1 MCTAKLMTGLLILL
15 LLSAAHALAGPLP
28 AVVLERLRADHAALV
43 EAERDF
49 RWRRTQGLL
58 GAAEAVDYAAYVE
71 RLRDRVAQD
80 CLALVD
86 GDFAPLPPDLPCA
99 AFPSTGPAAAS
110 IDTRAEQT
118 PHERTATLDA
128 ELDTALGE
136 FDEMLLREQE
146 RVKAAT
152 PRSADSGGGGGG
164 LGGAGEAGG
173 GGSQAG
179 GEDGQQGEPGEMA
192 DAGST
197 AAGGTSDAAG
207 SASGQAGSGGR
218 GGREGAPGQAGTR
231 GQPADVPDG
240 SDDDVVARQL
250 REAAEK
256 EKDPELKK
264 KLWEEYRK
272 YKQGIR

>member
-1 MCTAKLMTGLLILL
+1 MCTAKPMTGLLILL
-15 LLSAAHALAGPLP
+15 FLSTADALAGPLP
-28 AVVLERLRADHAALV
+28 AAILERLRTDHAALQ

-49 RWRRTQGLL
+49 LWRRTQGSL
-58 GAAEAVDYAAYVE
+58 GAAEAVDYAAFLD
-71 RLRDRVAQD
+71 RLRDRVAKD
-80 CLALVD
+80 CLALAGSAV
-86 GDFAPLPPDLPCA
+86 APLPPDLPCA
-99 AFPSTGPAAAS
+99 ALPSTGPAAAS

-118 PHERTATLDA
+118 PAERTATLDA

-152 PRSADSGGGGGG
+152 PRSADAGGGGGG
-164 LGGAGEAGG
+164 VGGQGDAGG
-173 GGSQAG
+173 SGSQTG
-179 GEDGQQGEPGEMA
+179 GEDGQQGEAGEMA

-197 AAGGTSDAAG
+197 AAGDTGDAAG
-207 SASGQAGSGGR
+207 STSGQVGSGGR

-231 GQPADVPDG
+231 GQPADIPDG

-264 KLWEEYRK
+264 KLWDEYRK
-272 YKQGIR
+272 YKQGTR

>member
-1 MCTAKLMTGLLILL
+1 MCTAKPMTGLLILL
-15 LLSAAHALAGPLP
+15 LLSAADALAGPLP
-28 AVVLERLRADHAALV
+28 AAILERLRADHAALQ

-49 RWRRTQGLL
+49 RWRRTQGSL
-58 GAAEAVDYAAYVE
+58 GAAEAVDYAAYVN
-71 RLRDRVAQD
+71 RLRDRVARD
-80 CLALVD
+80 CLALAS
-86 GDFAPLPPDLPCA
+86 GNFAPLPPDLPCA
-99 AFPSTGPAAAS
+99 AFSSVGPAAAS

-118 PHERTATLDA
+118 PRERTATLDA

-152 PRSADSGGGGGG
+152 PRSADSGGGG

-173 GGSQAG
+173 SGSQAG
-179 GEDGQQGEPGEMA
+179 GKDGQQGEAGEMA

-197 AAGGTSDAAG
+197 AAGATGDAAG
-207 SASGQAGSGGR
+207 SASGEAGSGGR
-218 GGREGAPGQAGTR
+218 GGREGAAGQAGTR
-231 GQPADVPDG
+231 GQPADIPDG

-272 YKQGIR
+272 YKQGTR